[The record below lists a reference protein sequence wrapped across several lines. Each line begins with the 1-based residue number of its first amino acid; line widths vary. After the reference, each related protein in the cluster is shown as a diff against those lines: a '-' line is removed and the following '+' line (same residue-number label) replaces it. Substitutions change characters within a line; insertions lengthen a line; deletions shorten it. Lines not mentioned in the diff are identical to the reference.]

1 MTPKTLRFWS
11 FTHKWTSLVCTLFLL
26 VICVT
31 GLPLIFH
38 EEIDAWLADDL
49 PYAVTPDDAP
59 RANLD
64 GIVDAALAR
73 YPGEVARFVAFDDDA
88 PKILVTLAPSMEAEP
103 QKDHWLKFDAHTGA
117 LLKDGIA
124 GRDQTSFMDLMFH
137 LHADLFA
144 GLPGELFLGFM
155 GLLFVLAIVSG
166 VVLYAP
172 FMSKLDFGAVRRRRN
187 ARIRWLDLHNL
198 LGAATLVWALAVGV
212 TGVVN
217 ELAQPLFLLWQATD
231 VAAILAPYQG
241 KAPPSP
247 LSSVQAAHDRARALL
262 PGQTPAFIQFPTTRF
277 GSPHHYIVWTKGG
290 TALTSRLFQPA
301 LIDAASGET
310 TIVPELPWYLTALN
324 LSRPLHFGDYAGL
337 PLKILWAILDA
348 LTIIVLGGGLYLWAA
363 RRRTPIASRL
373 AEAQPNA
380 LDAATEAAE

>member
-26 VICVT
+26 GICVT

-38 EEIDAWLADDL
+38 EEIDHLLSDDL
-49 PYAVTPDDAP
+49 PYALLPKDAP

-64 GIVDAALAR
+64 GLVEAALAR
-73 YPGEVARFVAFDDDA
+73 YPGEVARSVYVEDDE
-88 PKILVTLAPSMEAEP
+88 PKVMVTIAPSVDAES
-103 QKDHWLKFDAHTGA
+103 QQDHWLKFDAHTGA

-124 GRDQTSFMDLMFH
+124 TRDELTFMGVMFH

-144 GLPGELFLGFM
+144 ELPGELFLGFM

-198 LGAATLVWALAVGV
+198 LGVATLVWALAVGV

-217 ELAQPLFLLWQATD
+217 ELAQPLFQLWQATD

-241 KAPPSP
+241 KAPPSS
-247 LSSVQAAHDRARALL
+247 LSPVQAAHDKTRELL
-262 PGQTPAFIQFPTTRF
+262 PNRAPSFIQFPTTRF
-277 GSPHHYIVWTKGG
+277 GSPHHYIVWTKGD
-290 TALTSRLFQPA
+290 TPLTSQLFQPA
-301 LIDAASGET
+301 LIDAATGEPT
-310 TIVPELPWYLTALN
+310 SVAELPWYLTALE
-324 LSRPLHFGDYAGL
+324 LSRPLHFGDYAGM
-337 PLKILWAILDA
+337 PLKIIWAILDV
-348 LTIIVLGGGLYLWAA
+348 LTIVVLGSGLYLWAA
-363 RRRTPIASRL
+363 RRRTPVSSRL

-380 LDAATEAAE
+380 VDTALEAGE

>member
-1 MTPKTLRFWS
+1 MAPKTLRFWS

-38 EEIDAWLADDL
+38 EEIDAWLSDDL
-49 PYAVTPDDAP
+49 PYAVAPNDAP
-59 RANLD
+59 RVHLD
-64 GIVDAALAR
+64 RLVDAALAR
-73 YPGEVARFVAFDDDA
+73 YPGEVARFLAFDDDA
-88 PKILVTLAPSMEAEP
+88 PKVVVTLAPAMDAEP

-124 GRDQTSFMDLMFH
+124 ARDELTFMSVMFH

-172 FMSKLDFGAVRRRRN
+172 FMSKLDFGAVRSRRN

-198 LGAATLVWALAVGV
+198 LGAATLVWALAVSV

-247 LSSVQAAHDRARALL
+247 LSSLQAAHDEARALL
-262 PGQTPAFIQFPTTRF
+262 PNQTPSFIQFPTTRF
-277 GSPHHYIVWTKGG
+277 GSPHHYIVWSKGD
-290 TALTSRLFQPA
+290 TALTSRLYQPA
-301 LIDAASGET
+301 LIDAATGKA

-324 LSRPLHFGDYAGL
+324 LSRPLHFGDYAGM
-337 PLKILWAILDA
+337 PLKIIWAILDA
-348 LTIIVLGGGLYLWAA
+348 LTMIVLGSGLYLWAA
-363 RRRTPIASRL
+363 RRRTPVDSRL